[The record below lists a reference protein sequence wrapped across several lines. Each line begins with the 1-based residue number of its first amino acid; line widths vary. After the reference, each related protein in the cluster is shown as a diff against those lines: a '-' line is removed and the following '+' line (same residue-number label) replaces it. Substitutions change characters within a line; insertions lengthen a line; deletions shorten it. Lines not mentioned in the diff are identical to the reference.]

1 MIMAPRGML
10 TPMPTLAESE
20 RLDDDA
26 GIEVDELA
34 AVLVDLSDAS
44 AADEGL
50 EMDAAEPVAV
60 LESRDPEVVD
70 VEGWEDTIVSCP
82 SVRRL
87 LGSLQQVVWVP
98 QHQVP
103 EESGGHATSK
113 APWLSEPRF
122 A

>member
-20 RLDDDA
+20 RPDDDA
-26 GIEVDELA
+26 GIEVDVDVAELA
-34 AVLVDLSDAS
+34 AVLAN

-60 LESRDPEVVD
+60 LEPTDPDVVD

-87 LGSLQQVVWVP
+87 LALLQQLSAVP
-98 QHQVP
+98 QHQIP
-103 EESGGHATSK
+103 EESGGHAISR
-113 APWLSEPRF
+113 APLLCSPRF